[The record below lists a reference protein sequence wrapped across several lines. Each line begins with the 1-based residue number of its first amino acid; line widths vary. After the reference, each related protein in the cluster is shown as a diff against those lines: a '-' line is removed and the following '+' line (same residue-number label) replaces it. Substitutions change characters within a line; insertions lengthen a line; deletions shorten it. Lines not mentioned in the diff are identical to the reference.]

1 MHQSQKQCGE
11 LYGSHAPLKAKVSCC
26 TMVSESMCM
35 LHGPQV
41 CVVLDFYAPEAL
53 VFHTHSQREGVFCCT
68 SLYASTPQSPFPCSQ
83 RLPSTMSAQRLR
95 DCIERIR
102 APHAVSL
109 DAALSRVDHMRF
121 SAAERLRF
129 GPGEIHKWHGDKW
142 FPTGL
147 RTLDDVIEHELGHL
161 NASGVTKEMLRS
173 SAACCPY
180 CTHVRIR
187 RSQLTVQGPQEG
199 KMAAALSRIKRLH
212 AEAPLPPFDA
222 LLCDR
227 DICRPPEL
235 AGGACA
241 RSAPILVHAKRQS
254 SLHEVAM
261 PENTFAQS
269 YGGNPPWVENRRRLL
284 ESNRAHPWA
293 ARSDQIAYYGSGA
306 GYRKFLNYSATA
318 STIGAVL
325 PQLAGVHAHLTTP
338 YTRVPPRH
346 VPMPEQCA
354 SKYLVHL
361 GGTWP
366 GFSNKLKQSLAC
378 GAVVVMPQNDW
389 YEVGIC
395 LVCAR
400 SAAVACFYAVVLT
413 VWPTPHGTQ
422 FWYLLLSPYEHFV
435 PTRNL
440 ALYNGLDWPAVRHC
454 LLAHDDSAA
463 RIGAQ
468 ALRFVQQI
476 LTPRTLDVY
485 MRALL
490 NRLSTLQQRGGAVA
504 AEGEDV
510 HTSDT
515 PGPTP
520 GPPKK
525 SVAKKKR
532 PNGLVA
538 TSSRLTSLRQIRPSW
553 SVEHALSL

>member
-1 MHQSQKQCGE
+1 
-11 LYGSHAPLKAKVSCC
+11 
-26 TMVSESMCM
+26 
-35 LHGPQV
+35 
-41 CVVLDFYAPEAL
+41 
-53 VFHTHSQREGVFCCT
+53 
-68 SLYASTPQSPFPCSQ
+68 
-83 RLPSTMSAQRLR
+83 
-95 DCIERIR
+95 
-102 APHAVSL
+102 
-109 DAALSRVDHMRF
+109 
-121 SAAERLRF
+121 
-129 GPGEIHKWHGDKW
+129 
-142 FPTGL
+142 
-147 RTLDDVIEHELGHL
+147 
-161 NASGVTKEMLRS
+161 
-173 SAACCPY
+173 
-180 CTHVRIR
+180 
-187 RSQLTVQGPQEG
+187 
-199 KMAAALSRIKRLH
+199 
-212 AEAPLPPFDA
+212 
-222 LLCDR
+222 
-227 DICRPPEL
+227 
-235 AGGACA
+235 
-241 RSAPILVHAKRQS
+241 
-254 SLHEVAM
+254 
-261 PENTFAQS
+261 
-269 YGGNPPWVENRRRLL
+269 
-284 ESNRAHPWA
+284 
-293 ARSDQIAYYGSGA
+293 
-306 GYRKFLNYSATA
+306 
-318 STIGAVL
+318 
-325 PQLAGVHAHLTTP
+325 
-338 YTRVPPRH
+338 
-346 VPMPEQCA
+346 
-354 SKYLVHL
+354 VHL

-389 YEVGIC
+389 YE
-395 LVCAR
+395 
-400 SAAVACFYAVVLT
+400 
-413 VWPTPHGTQ
+413 